1 MKKNILAFIFAW
13 SFVTIFAQTSVP
25 AYSIQLPYSCGFEKS
40 EDLSQWVFNA
50 GPDGVNCM
58 DQWMVGNC
66 DNYEGYQSLYIT
78 SDTGQ
83 TVNYGYKPNYVIAYR
98 PFQITDTLSSSPRF
112 RINVSFAWKGMGVR
126 NYTYARFYLVP
137 ANKFE
142 NILNSSSS
150 SSRLSKE
157 FKTSTD
163 DFASAPNWEYYSH
176 SENIKTNTK
185 YYMIFVWV
193 NSNDDKELNELSFC
207 IDDLQITN
215 ADCGTP
221 TINDVV
227 VTGDT
232 MTISWDAPHTNF
244 DLEYKLSSQIRWK
257 RISNIQV
264 IGGQSKQ
271 YVLTGLDEGVY
282 DVRVRGLCPDINLE
296 SAWFSQTGIVVYLP
310 ERHCINYVEL
320 DDPERVQCL
329 IGRGVYTDDPDL
341 GSHLGYTGFGLGA
354 GPIDYGPYDIR
365 SRHTVNW
372 KQNEFDPRTG
382 NKLPT
387 IPDGVLASVR
397 LGNWKNGY
405 EGDGIV
411 FEYHVDT
418 SITDII
424 LLKYAIVLEA
434 PGHGPL
440 EDPFFRLQV
449 VDKQTGEVVHTRC
462 GSFDF
467 SPTDSKVKWEKY
479 RANVWKPWSSMG
491 LNLAPYH
498 GRDVLIRLFTQDC
511 MQGAHFGYAYFALD
525 CINAE
530 IYTNGCGDSFELE
543 MEAPDGFRYEW
554 TAGVDRTKVLS
565 TEKTYNVPT
574 TDTATYYCKLDYI
587 DIDNCSFELSPVA
600 MPRNAHADF
609 TYFISPFG
617 CQNKV
622 TFYNKSEVTISASGV
637 EIPTDEACEDFEW
650 TVGDYIS
657 QGEKFDY
664 VFPKEGGDFP
674 VTLKAYI
681 SGGMC
686 WDDTTIVV
694 HIDPIMDK
702 DTTIYKKLCDGE
714 YIQFDGKF
722 MMQDT
727 IYTAQDTT
735 WCGCDSLVTL
745 DLKFY
750 PEIEDTYVNV
760 TICTEA
766 DYVFS
771 GDGKVYEEGEHE
783 IWLKS
788 QNGCDSII
796 MLNLVKVPPISVVVE
811 DEYRFVCADE
821 EALYVPY
828 ETLAGKRSPFKYSII
843 YDNFAKGYGFKD
855 SDTLEVDS
863 IGSLFAIA
871 LPDSCRPNTYNATI
885 VIRDTVSFCAE
896 ESIPIQFDVY
906 YSSSILDAKFNNL
919 ITVYDAD
926 SNGGY
931 SFVPNEFKWYKND
944 SLLVE
949 ETSSYLFLGEYE
961 TFTSGDCYYI
971 EVKRI
976 DDGVIMRSCEI
987 CPEPLDPIGVE
998 DVKETEFLISATLLD
1013 KGQPILIEN
1022 FDKGLVNV
1030 YSFTGQLIDSY
1041 TINSETSEIFAPEIQ
1056 GFYLLEVI
1064 TSDYI
1069 TVYKIYVKDN

>member
-1 MKKNILAFIFAW
+1 MKKNILVFIFAL
-13 SFVTIFAQTSVP
+13 SFITIFAQTSAP

-40 EDLSQWVFNA
+40 DDLSQWVFNA

-98 PFQITDTLSSSPRF
+98 PFQITDTVASSPRF
-112 RINVSFAWKGMGVR
+112 RVNISFAWKGMGVR
-126 NYTYARFYLVP
+126 NYTYARFYFVP
-137 ANKFE
+137 ATKFE

-150 SSRLSKE
+150 SSRLPKE

-163 DFASAPNWEYYSH
+163 DFAAAPNWEYYSH
-176 SENIKTNTK
+176 TENIKINTK
-185 YYMIFVWV
+185 YYMVFVWV
-193 NSNDDKELNELSFC
+193 NSNVDKELNELSFC
-207 IDDLQITN
+207 LDDLQITN

-232 MTISWDAPHTNF
+232 MTISWDAPHTSF
-244 DLEYKLSSQIRWK
+244 DIEYKLSSQIRWK
-257 RISNIQV
+257 KISNVQIV
-264 IGGQSKQ
+264 GGQSKQ
-271 YVLTGLDEGVY
+271 YVLTGLEEGVY

-296 SAWFSQTGIVVYLP
+296 SAWVTQTGIVVYLP

-329 IGRGVYTDDPDL
+329 IGRGVYTDDPEL
-341 GSHLGYTGFGLGA
+341 GNHLAYTGFGLGA
-354 GPIDYGPYDIR
+354 GPVDYGPYDVR

-382 NKLPT
+382 NKLRT
-387 IPDGVLASVR
+387 IPEGVLASVR

-418 SITDII
+418 SVTDII
-424 LLKYAIVLEA
+424 LLKYAVVLEA

-462 GSFDF
+462 GTFDF
-467 SPTDSKVKWEKY
+467 SPTDSKVKWNKY
-479 RANVWKPWSSMG
+479 RANVWKDWSSMG

-525 CINAE
+525 CIDAK

-565 TEKTYNVPT
+565 TEKVYNVPT

-587 DIDNCSFELSPVA
+587 DIDNCSFELSTVA
-600 MPRNAHADF
+600 MPRNAYADF
-609 TYFISPFG
+609 SYVYKPSG

-622 TFYNKSEVTISASGV
+622 TFYNKSTVTISAAGTEVS
-637 EIPTDEACEDFEW
+637 TDEPCEDFEW

-686 WDDTTIVV
+686 WDDTTIIV
-694 HIDPIMDK
+694 HVDPIVDI
-702 DTTIYKKLCDGE
+702 DSTIQKTLCAGE
-714 YIQFDGKF
+714 YEVFDGKF

-727 IYTAQDTT
+727 VYTATDTT

-745 DLKFY
+745 DLNFL
-750 PEIEDTYVNV
+750 PEIEDTYVFD
-760 TICTEA
+760 TICTDA
-766 DYVFS
+766 AYVYNGEKYSES
-771 GDGKVYEEGEHE
+771 GEYEV
-783 IWLKS
+783 WLKS
-788 QNGCDSII
+788 KLLGCDSVVI
-796 MLNLVKVPPISVVVE
+796 LNLTKMTPMEIDVDNRKKVA
-811 DEYRFVCADE
+811 CADE
-821 EALYVPY
+821 GEIFFTYNFVQD
-828 ETLAGKRSPFKYSII
+828 KRGPTTYSVR
-843 YDNFAKGYGFKD
+843 YDQM
-855 SDTLEVDS
+855 
-863 IGSLFAIA
+863 AIA
-871 LPDSCRPNTYNATI
+871 HGFVDTHNEVIDVVDKEFRIVLPDNCTPNRYTATI
-885 VIRDTVSFCAE
+885 IAEDSVSYCDNIE
-896 ESIPIQFDVY
+896 IPIEFDVY
-906 YSSSILDAKFNNL
+906 YSSDIFSPKFGNL
-919 ITVYDAD
+919 ITIFDAD

-931 SFVPNEFKWYKND
+931 EFFDYRWYKNGELLEDETSAYLYLGD
-944 SLLVE
+944 SLSFAE
-949 ETSSYLFLGEYE
+949 
-961 TFTSGDCYYI
+961 GDCYYI
-971 EVKRI
+971 EVTRTS
-976 DDGVIMRSCEI
+976 DLVRTRTCEI
-987 CPEPLDPIGVE
+987 CPYLITGVD
-998 DVKETEFLISATLLD
+998 DVVESNVILSATLLNPN
-1013 KGQPILIEN
+1013 QQLII
-1022 FDKGLVNV
+1022 DGLQSGYVSL
-1030 YSFTGQLIDSY
+1030 YSVMGQLLEAHMIEGSPFVM
-1041 TINSETSEIFAPEIQ
+1041 SAPSLS
-1056 GFYLLEVI
+1056 GFYILQIRTQGAII
-1064 TSDYI
+1064 T
-1069 TVYKIYVKDN
+1069 YKIRVK

>member
-1 MKKNILAFIFAW
+1 MKKNILVFIFAL
-13 SFVTIFAQTSVP
+13 SFITIFAQTSAP
-25 AYSIQLPYSCGFEKS
+25 AYSVQLPYYCGFEKS
-40 EDLSQWVFNA
+40 DDLSQWVFNA
-50 GPDGVNCM
+50 GPDGANCM

-83 TVNYGYKPNYVIAYR
+83 NVNYGYVPNYVIAYR
-98 PFQITDTLSSSPRF
+98 PFQITDTVASSPRF
-112 RINVSFAWKGMGVR
+112 RVNISFAWKGMGVR
-126 NYTYARFYLVP
+126 NYTYTRFYFVP
-137 ANKFE
+137 ATKFE

-150 SSRLSKE
+150 SSRLPKE

-163 DFASAPNWEYYSH
+163 DFAAAPNWEYYSH
-176 SENIKTNTK
+176 TENIKINTK
-185 YYMIFVWV
+185 YYMVFVWV
-193 NSNDDKELNELSFC
+193 NSNVDKELNELSFC
-207 IDDLQITN
+207 LDDLQITN

-232 MTISWDAPHTNF
+232 MTISWDAPHTSF
-244 DLEYKLSSQIRWK
+244 DIEYKLSSQIRWK
-257 RISNIQV
+257 KISNVQIV
-264 IGGQSKQ
+264 GGQSKQ
-271 YVLTGLDEGVY
+271 YVLTGLEEGVY

-296 SAWFSQTGIVVYLP
+296 SAWVTQTGIVVYLP

-341 GSHLGYTGFGLGA
+341 GNHLSYTGFGLGA
-354 GPIDYGPYDIR
+354 GPIDYGPYDVR

-382 NKLPT
+382 NKLRT
-387 IPDGVLASVR
+387 IPEGVLASVR

-418 SITDII
+418 SVTDII
-424 LLKYAIVLEA
+424 LLKYAVVLEA

-462 GSFDF
+462 GTFDF
-467 SPTDSKVKWEKY
+467 SPTDSKVKWNKY
-479 RANVWKPWSSMG
+479 RANVWKDWSSMG

-525 CINAE
+525 CIDAK

-565 TEKTYNVPT
+565 TEKVYNVPT

-587 DIDNCSFELSPVA
+587 DIDNCSFELSTVA
-600 MPRNAHADF
+600 MPRNAYADF
-609 TYFISPFG
+609 SYVYKPSG

-622 TFYNKSEVTISASGV
+622 TFYNKSTVTISAAGTEVS
-637 EIPTDEACEDFEW
+637 TDEPCEDFEW
-650 TVGDYIS
+650 TVGNYIS

-674 VTLKAYI
+674 VTLRSYI

-694 HIDPIMDK
+694 HIDPIFDV
-702 DTTIYKKLCDGE
+702 DSTIQKTLCAGE
-714 YIQFDGKF
+714 YEVFDGKF

-727 IYTAQDTT
+727 VYTAIDTT

-745 DLKFY
+745 DLKFL
-750 PEIEDTYVNV
+750 PEIEDTYVFD
-760 TICTEA
+760 TICSDA
-766 DYVFS
+766 AYVYNGEEYAES
-771 GDGKVYEEGEHE
+771 GEYEV
-783 IWLKS
+783 WLKS
-788 QNGCDSII
+788 KLLGCDSVVI
-796 MLNLVKVPPISVVVE
+796 LNLTKMIPMEIDVDTNKRIA
-811 DEYRFVCADE
+811 CADE
-821 EALYVPY
+821 GEIFFTYNFVQD
-828 ETLAGKRSPFKYSII
+828 KRGPTTYSVR
-843 YDNFAKGYGFKD
+843 YDQM
-855 SDTLEVDS
+855 
-863 IGSLFAIA
+863 AIA
-871 LPDSCRPNTYNATI
+871 NGFVDMHKEAVDLANREFRIVLPDGCTPNRYTATI
-885 VIRDTVSFCAE
+885 IAEDSVSYCDNIE
-896 ESIPIQFDVY
+896 IPIEFDVY
-906 YSSSILDAKFNNL
+906 YSSDIFSPKFGNL
-919 ITVYDAD
+919 ITIFDAD

-931 SFVPNEFKWYKND
+931 EFFDYRWYKNGE
-944 SLLVE
+944 LLE
-949 ETSSYLFLGEYE
+949 GATDSYLYLGDSVY
-961 TFTSGDCYYI
+961 FADGDCYYI
-971 EVKRI
+971 EVTRVS
-976 DDGVIMRSCEI
+976 DLVRTRTCEY
-987 CPEPLDPIGVE
+987 CFGDRTPVE
-998 DVKETEFLISATLLD
+998 DVKVSDINISATILD
-1013 KGQPILIEN
+1013 KGQIILIEN
-1022 FDKGLVNV
+1022 LNRGYVNI
-1030 YSFTGQLIDSY
+1030 YSLTGQLMDSY
-1041 TINSETSEIFAPEIQ
+1041 EITSDLEEVLAPKMS
-1056 GFYLLEVI
+1056 GFYLLEIMAEDKNYVH
-1064 TSDYI
+1064 
-1069 TVYKIYVKDN
+1069 KIWVR